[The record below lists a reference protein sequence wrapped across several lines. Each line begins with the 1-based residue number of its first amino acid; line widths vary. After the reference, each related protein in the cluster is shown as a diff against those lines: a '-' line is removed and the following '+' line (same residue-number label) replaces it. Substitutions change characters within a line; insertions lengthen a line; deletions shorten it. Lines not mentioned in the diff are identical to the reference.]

1 MGASRS
7 RLLSRPRVGGMGLDA
22 GHQHRQSYG
31 AGSHRIRCHD
41 HRWLTVRRTGLR
53 NVLPATGQ
61 RGATQVPHQR
71 PRLPT
76 HPHRRNHLPHHRS
89 LITESGDVR
98 RVKNSGNRALQRLA
112 GRRLLASQWKEAPPA
127 PPSPPAPPPGEG
139 SPPSSPMP
147 AWPPQAPYPPSW
159 PPQPPFAPYE
169 PSAGPN
175 AFLWVLLI
183 VSLAVVVVAPV
194 VEILI
199 ICDLGKERP
208 KVSAGG
214 DL

>member
-1 MGASRS
+1 MGCSGLGCKEVLLAALGVATVLWGLLALVYSLVLAWAGWVWTQDTNIANLTAPGVIASVAMIIAG
-7 RLLSRPRVGGMGLDA
+7 LLSAGPGSGMCCRPQDSAARRRYLISALVCRLIPIA
-22 GHQHRQSYG
+22 ATIYL
-31 AGSHRIRCHD
+31 IIFV
-41 HRWLTVRRTGLR
+41 VR
-53 NVLPATGQ
+53 
-61 RGATQVPHQR
+61 
-71 PRLPT
+71 
-76 HPHRRNHLPHHRS
+76 
-89 LITESGDVR
+89 E
-98 RVKNSGNRALQRLA
+98 
-112 GRRLLASQWKEAPPA
+112 QWKEAPPA

>member
-22 GHQHRQSYG
+22 GHQHRQSNG

-76 HPHRRNHLPHHRS
+76 HPHRRNHLPHHLRPC
-89 LITESGDVR
+89 D
-98 RVKNSGNRALQRLA
+98 
-112 GRRLLASQWKEAPPA
+112 QWKEAPPA

>member
-1 MGASRS
+1 
-7 RLLSRPRVGGMGLDA
+7 
-22 GHQHRQSYG
+22 
-31 AGSHRIRCHD
+31 
-41 HRWLTVRRTGLR
+41 
-53 NVLPATGQ
+53 
-61 RGATQVPHQR
+61 
-71 PRLPT
+71 
-76 HPHRRNHLPHHRS
+76 
-89 LITESGDVR
+89 
-98 RVKNSGNRALQRLA
+98 
-112 GRRLLASQWKEAPPA
+112 
-127 PPSPPAPPPGEG
+127 
-139 SPPSSPMP
+139 MP